1 MMVPRA
7 LGVTFRAMPLS
18 HPLSPTRTVAAARPA
33 PIKVGIATRI
43 ADDVRRERRV
53 RRRAKLPPGSTAP
66 SWSHTTRV
74 ISDPLGLLLEHE
86 RRYGPVFT
94 IRLLHEPIV
103 WAIGAEVNHQIL
115 VGDFDAFQWR
125 EGRFADLWPL
135 LGDGL
140 LNTDGGYHREFRM
153 LMLPAFHRDYIAAVA
168 ETMIAEALV
177 ATEALREGEVV
188 EIYRWVRELALRIA
202 LRGLLGMETNAGRER
217 ALAAA
222 FEASL
227 AIHGEPVLLQL
238 LPAPRTPLARAIA
251 ARQALDAAVR
261 EEIER
266 RRRGGDP
273 GRGVLGLLLSA
284 TDDHGVPLETSVV
297 RDQAVTLL
305 FAGHDTTTTTF
316 TFMTHELGCNPH
328 IRTVVEDELAG
339 VLGGRNPTPAEL
351 DGQALPVLERV
362 LKETLRR
369 YPAAWV
375 GPRRTTR
382 NVTLAGV
389 PIPAEIGVHYSS
401 WATHH
406 LPQLYP
412 DPFRFDPDRFL
423 PEREATIP
431 HGGYVPFGGGSRMC
445 LGKRFGEYEL
455 RALAAVVFGRLRLEP
470 VSAAPPR
477 IVTTPTLGP
486 KGGLRFT
493 VHAR

>member
-1 MMVPRA
+1 
-7 LGVTFRAMPLS
+7 MPLT
-18 HPLSPTRTVAAARPA
+18 PTRTIAAPSPKPMETRL
-33 PIKVGIATRI
+33 VERI

-53 RRRAKLPPGSTAP
+53 RRRARLPPGSTSF
-66 SWSHTTRV
+66 SWAHTRRV

-86 RRYGPVFT
+86 RRFGPVFT

-115 VGDFDAFQWR
+115 VSEFDAFEWR

-140 LNTDGGYHREFRM
+140 LNTDGAYHRDFRM
-153 LMLPAFHRDYIAAVA
+153 LLLPAFHRDRIAAVA
-168 ETMIAEALV
+168 ETMIEEARAAAE
-177 ATEALREGEVV
+177 TLRDGQVV
-188 EIYRWVRELALRIA
+188 EIYHWVRRLALRIA
-202 LRGLLGMETNAGRER
+202 LRALLGIEATQSREQ

-251 ARQALDAAVR
+251 ARRALDLAVR
-261 EEIER
+261 AEIDER
-266 RRRGGDP
+266 RRRGDP
-273 GRGVLGLLLSA
+273 GRGVLGLLLGA
-284 TDDHGVPLETSVV
+284 TDADGRPLSSDAV

-316 TFMTHELGCNPH
+316 TFLAHELARH
-328 IRTVVEDELAG
+328 HEARAALEAELDR
-339 VLGGRNPTPAEL
+339 VLGARDPTASDL
-351 DGQALPVLERV
+351 DGQALPVLERS
-362 LKETLRR
+362 LKETLRC

-382 NVTLAGV
+382 DVTLGDV

-406 LPQLYP
+406 LEHLYP
-412 DPFRFDPDRFL
+412 EPFRFDPDRFL
-423 PEREATIP
+423 PEREAALP
-431 HGGYVPFGGGSRMC
+431 RGAYVPFGGGSRMC

-455 RALAAVVFGRLRLEP
+455 RALATVLFSRLRLEP
-470 VSAAPPR
+470 LSGADPR
-477 IVTTPTLGP
+477 VATTPTLGP

-493 VHAR
+493 VRAR

>member
-1 MMVPRA
+1 MPITPALIPARTISAPRPEP
-7 LGVTFRAMPLS
+7 ME
-18 HPLSPTRTVAAARPA
+18 TRLL
-33 PIKVGIATRI
+33 TRI
-43 ADDVRRERRV
+43 ADDVRRERRI

-66 SWSHTTRV
+66 SWAHTRRV

-86 RRYGPVFT
+86 RRFGPVFT

-115 VGDFDAFQWR
+115 VSDFEAFQWR

-140 LNTDGGYHREFRM
+140 LNTDGAYHRSFRR
-153 LMLPAFHRDYIAAVA
+153 LLLPAFHREHIAAVA
-168 ETMIAEALV
+168 ETMLEEARAAAE
-177 ATEALREGEVV
+177 TLRDGEVV
-188 EIYRWVRELALRIA
+188 EIYHWVRRLALRIA
-202 LRGLLGMETNAGRER
+202 LRALLGMEATEGRER
-217 ALAAA
+217 TLAAA

-251 ARQALDAAVR
+251 ARRALDLAVR
-261 EEIER
+261 AEIDER
-266 RRRGGDP
+266 RRTGDP

-284 TDDHGVPLETSVV
+284 TDESGSPLSTTAV
-297 RDQAVTLL
+297 RDQAITLL

-316 TFMTHELGCNPH
+316 TFLAHELGRHPH
-328 IRTVVEDELAG
+328 AREAVEAELDR
-339 VLGGRNPTPAEL
+339 VLGGRDATAAEL
-351 DGQALPVLERV
+351 DGQALPVLERS

-382 NVTLAGV
+382 DVTLGGV
-389 PIPAEIGVHYSS
+389 PVPAEVGVHYSS

-406 LPQLYP
+406 LPHLYP

-423 PEREATIP
+423 PEREAALP
-431 HGGYVPFGGGSRMC
+431 RGGYVPFGGGSRMC

-455 RALAAVVFGRLRLEP
+455 RALVTVLLRRARLEP
-470 VSAAPPR
+470 LSAEDPR
-477 IVTTPTLGP
+477 VATTPTLGP
-486 KGGLRFT
+486 KGGLRFA
-493 VHAR
+493 VRAR

>member
-1 MMVPRA
+1 MVMGL
-7 LGVTFRAMPLS
+7 LGRV
-18 HPLSPTRTVAAARPA
+18 
-33 PIKVGIATRI
+33 

-66 SWSHTTRV
+66 SWSHTRRI

-86 RRYGPVFT
+86 RRFGPVFT

-115 VGDFDAFQWR
+115 VSDFDAFQWR
-125 EGRFADLWPL
+125 DGRFADLWPL

-140 LNTDGGYHREFRM
+140 LNIDGAYHRDLRM
-153 LMLPAFHRDYIAAVA
+153 LLLPAFHRDRVAAVA
-168 ETMIAEALV
+168 ETMVEQAL
-177 ATEALREGEVV
+177 AAAEALREGQVV
-188 EIYRWVRELALRIA
+188 EIYRWVRALALRIA
-202 LRGLLGMETNAGRER
+202 LRGLLGMEASDGREQT
-217 ALAAA
+217 LAAA

-227 AIHGEPVLLQL
+227 AIHGEPVLIQM

-251 ARQALDAAVR
+251 AQRTLDLAVR
-261 EEIER
+261 AEIDER
-266 RRRGGDP
+266 RRRGDS

-284 TDDHGVPLETSVV
+284 TDERGAPLSASVV
-297 RDQAVTLL
+297 RDQAITLL

-316 TFMTHELGCNPH
+316 TFLVHELGRNPH
-328 IRTVVEDELAG
+328 AREAVEGELKR
-339 VLGGRNPTPAEL
+339 VLGARNPTAAEL
-351 DGQALPVLERV
+351 DGQALPVLERS

-369 YPAAWV
+369 YPPAWV

-382 NVTLAGV
+382 DVTLGGV
-389 PIPAEIGVHYSS
+389 QIPAELGVHYSS

-406 LPQLYP
+406 LPHLYP

-423 PEREATIP
+423 PEREATLP
-431 HGGYVPFGGGSRMC
+431 RGAYVPFGGGSRMC

-455 RALAAVVFGRLRLEP
+455 RALAAVLFSRVRLEP
-470 VSAAPPR
+470 LSAKNPR

-493 VHAR
+493 VRTR